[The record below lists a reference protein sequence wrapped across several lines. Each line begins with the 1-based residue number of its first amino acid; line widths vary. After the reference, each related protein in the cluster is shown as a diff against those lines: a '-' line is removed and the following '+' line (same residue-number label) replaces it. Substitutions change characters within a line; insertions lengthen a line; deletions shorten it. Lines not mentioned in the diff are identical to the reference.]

1 MEEYCVLVDRDDRPI
16 GIEEK
21 IRTHRMGLL
30 HRAFSIFIFNLTGS
44 LLLQKRNPRKYH
56 CGNLWSN
63 TCCSHPRPEE
73 SLQDATHRRLNEE
86 MGFDC
91 KLYYAGSII
100 YCARFKNGLIENEF
114 DHIYYG
120 LYDGEIAINPE
131 EVSDHLWI
139 GLHHLREDLAS
150 NHGKYTPWL
159 RPALD
164 VFAGASINPQL

>member
-1 MEEYCVLVDRDDRPI
+1 
-16 GIEEK
+16 
-21 IRTHRMGLL
+21 MGLL
-30 HRAFSIFIFNLTGS
+30 HRAFSIFIFNLKGS